1 MHDGRIESIAL
12 DSIPFTA
19 GARTLDAAGRQRV
32 EQVARV
38 LTVHPE
44 LGVRLR
50 GVAATADL
58 ERLRDEAVLSAL
70 ARAPDAARLRAYVEA
85 RTSGSP
91 PPPISDAEHAR
102 LETLYAGLPFPA
114 AALQALAEDR
124 GAVAAAALILEQ
136 HVDPAR
142 VTPVRPELPGPDALA
157 PAPEANVELAERDG
171 LRPAPAAR

>member
-1 MHDGRIESIAL
+1 
-12 DSIPFTA
+12 
-19 GARTLDAAGRQRV
+19 V
-32 EQVARV
+32 EQVAHV

-50 GVAATADL
+50 GIAARADL

-70 ARAPDAARLRAYVEA
+70 ARASDATRLRAYVES

-102 LETLYAGLPFPA
+102 LDALYAGLPFPL

-142 VTPVRPELPGPDALA
+142 VTPVPATVPGPNDLA
-157 PAPEANVELAERDG
+157 SAPEAAVELAER
-171 LRPAPAAR
+171 